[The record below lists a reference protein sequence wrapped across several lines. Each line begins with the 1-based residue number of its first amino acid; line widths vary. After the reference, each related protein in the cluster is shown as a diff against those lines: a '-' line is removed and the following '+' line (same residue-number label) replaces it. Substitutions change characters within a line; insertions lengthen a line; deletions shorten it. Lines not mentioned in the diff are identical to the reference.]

1 MTFIAD
7 KVEDVAKRMDEI
19 IAERWKAIQ
28 DKPLEETKAED
39 FAYAMYGYTPPAAV
53 VNPSVPGLPTL
64 DLSDYAPYTRLAIDP
79 DQMQAGAYG
88 LFKPNSDY
96 GY

>member
-1 MTFIAD
+1 MIAD
-7 KVEDVAKRMDEI
+7 DCKAISDRMEEI
-19 IAERWKAIQ
+19 KAERWKAIQ

-64 DLSDYAPYTRLAIDP
+64 DLSDYAPYTACFYNLGSAH
-79 DQMQAGAYG
+79 AGK
-88 LFKPNSDY
+88 LT
-96 GY
+96 

>member
-1 MTFIAD
+1 MIAAD
-7 KVEDVAKRMDEI
+7 FEAIAKREAEI
-19 IAERWKAIQ
+19 KAERWKAIQ

-64 DLSDYAPYTRLAIDP
+64 DLSDYAPYTC
-79 DQMQAGAYG
+79 
-88 LFKPNSDY
+88 
-96 GY
+96 

>member
-28 DKPLEETKAED
+28 DKPLEETKSED
-39 FAYAMYGYTPPAAV
+39 LAYAMYGYTPPAAIV
-53 VNPSVPGLPTL
+53 TPSVPGLPTL
-64 DLSDYAPYTRLAIDP
+64 DLSDYAPYTSRAV
-79 DQMQAGAYG
+79 
-88 LFKPNSDY
+88 LFDGKLYMMFDGKTYVSDY
-96 GY
+96 